1 MKISLVLEDAGSGPR
16 VVYSSISAEEA
27 RKFYKNYTAPGKL
40 ELVINPKPEYMRT
53 IRFLEVLEIKPVARR
68 KLESTL
74 I

>member
-16 VVYSSISAEEA
+16 VVYSSTSTEEA
-27 RKFYKNYTAPGKL
+27 RKFYKNYTASGKL

-53 IRFLEVLEIKPVARR
+53 IRIVEVPEIKPVTRR
-68 KLESTL
+68 KAESTL